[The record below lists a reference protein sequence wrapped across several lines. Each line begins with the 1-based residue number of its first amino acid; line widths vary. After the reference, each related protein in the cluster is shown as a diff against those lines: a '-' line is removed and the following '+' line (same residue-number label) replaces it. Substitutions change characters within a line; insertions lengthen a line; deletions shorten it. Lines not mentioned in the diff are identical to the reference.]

1 MISVFQI
8 TIAIISSL
16 ALSGVVHALQPSN
29 RVDNFHHM
37 DQTGASHELHYLSD
51 AKAIELM
58 MHGIGCSI
66 VRQSLPTLVVVCEQF
81 ASQGM
86 EQSTAEI

>member
-1 MISVFQI
+1 MISIFRI

-29 RVDNFHHM
+29 RVDNFRLL
-37 DQTGASHELHYLSD
+37 DQTDASHELHYLSD

-58 MHGIGCSI
+58 VHGIDCSI
-66 VRQSLPTLVVVCEQF
+66 VRPSLPALAAARKQF
-81 ASQGM
+81 ASQGV
-86 EQSTAEI
+86 EQSSAEI

>member
-1 MISVFQI
+1 MISVFRI

-29 RVDNFHHM
+29 RVDNFRLL

-58 MHGIGCSI
+58 VHGIGCPI
-66 VRQSLPTLVVVCEQF
+66 VRQSLPALAAARKQF
-81 ASQGM
+81 ASQGV
-86 EQSTAEI
+86 EQSSAEI